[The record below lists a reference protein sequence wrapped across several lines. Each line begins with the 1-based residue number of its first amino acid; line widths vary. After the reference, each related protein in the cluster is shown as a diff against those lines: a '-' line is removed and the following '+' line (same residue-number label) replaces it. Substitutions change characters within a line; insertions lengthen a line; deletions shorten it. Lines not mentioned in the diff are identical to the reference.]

1 MPSLYIVSCMS
12 LKKHT
17 ERVSRRLQVYRCFL
31 IRLTGYCVR
40 SRSKVKPLQSCRH
53 ICARSLGTL
62 NASQGQTTSLP
73 RDESYNLSTRT
84 QGFHQNEHILVIFLS
99 KCVLALYHRVITT
112 AWCRFQAPACLMG
125 GRAGGRLIRNT
136 ACSSMRKAPV
146 CSVMPSSSRENT
158 KRSGYLFKM
167 CLHKMSIARRYA
179 VMSCNLQAWQVLV
192 PSC

>member
-112 AWCRFQAPACLMG
+112 AWCRFQASACLMG
-125 GRAGGRLIRNT
+125 GGGRG
-136 ACSSMRKAPV
+136 AGSSGILPAPRCERPRFVLSCPHHHEKTRSVAATSSKCV
-146 CSVMPSSSRENT
+146 CTRWASPADMQWWAVT
-158 KRSGYLFKM
+158 
-167 CLHKMSIARRYA
+167 CRRGR
-179 VMSCNLQAWQVLV
+179 C
-192 PSC
+192 